1 MKTSIANLL
10 MHNAVDHVKR
20 SLAAEKKRQ
29 KYEEI
34 CHSIAAHLM
43 AALVLEGIGNEVSEV
58 AFSTWAWKRIEKM
71 DTALKWYI
79 LSGLHGSKQFDPS
92 KEPLRTVQHLQKIRN
107 RIAHP
112 KIMDRGK
119 EIIIISKDGKLHRNV
134 SMDKKLK
141 DGDAVL
147 LGYGK
152 LLNEFNANSAKQ
164 VVEKTIEALKCL
176 REHLRIS
183 GLEWIEN
190 FEKKVSGV
198 TK

>member
-1 MKTSIANLL
+1 MKTSIASLL

-58 AFSTWAWKRIEKM
+58 AFDTWAWKRIEKM
-71 DTALKWYI
+71 DTVFKWYI
-79 LSGLHGSKQFDPS
+79 LSGLHGSKKFDPS
-92 KEPLRTVQHLQKIRN
+92 KEPLQTVQHLQDIRN

-112 KIMDRGK
+112 KIIDRGE
-119 EIIIISKDGKLHRNV
+119 EIIIVSKDGKLNRNV

-141 DGDAVL
+141 DGDKVL
-147 LGYGK
+147 LGHGK
-152 LLNEFNANSAKQ
+152 LLNDFNANSAKK
-164 VVEKTIEALKCL
+164 VVEKTIEALKQL
-176 REHLRIS
+176 REHIGIS
-183 GLEWIEN
+183 WLEWIEN
-190 FEKKVSGV
+190 FEKKLSKV